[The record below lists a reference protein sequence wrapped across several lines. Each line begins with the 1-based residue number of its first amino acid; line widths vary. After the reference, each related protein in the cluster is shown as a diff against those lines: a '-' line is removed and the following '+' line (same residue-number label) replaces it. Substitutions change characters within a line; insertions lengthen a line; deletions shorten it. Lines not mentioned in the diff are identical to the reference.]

1 MSASDPIRYEREIP
15 EVFKAMTAV
24 HRVVEGY
31 GLDPTI
37 HHLVVLRASQIN
49 GCAHCV
55 KMHLREARQ
64 HGETQDRLDRL
75 VVWSHVDDFS
85 EPEKAALAWTEA
97 LTRLD
102 PRTDYAPLRARLREH
117 FSEVQIG
124 ALTSTASLIN
134 FWNRLQVAQH

>member
-15 EVFKAMTAV
+15 EVFQTMTAV

-37 HHLVVLRASQIN
+37 RHLVVLRASQIN

-55 KMHLREARQ
+55 KIHLREARQ
-64 HGETQDRLDRL
+64 HGETQDRLDRV
-75 VVWSHVDDFS
+75 VVWEHVDDFS
-85 EPEKAALAWTEA
+85 EPERAALAWTEA

-102 PRTDYAPLRARLREH
+102 PRTDYAPLRARLRQH
-117 FSEVQIG
+117 FSEAQIG
-124 ALTSTASLIN
+124 ALTSTAGLIN
-134 FWNRLQVAQH
+134 FWNRLQVALH